1 MFIKTVEVK
10 KKDTSQMQENIDIL
24 VLIRY

>member
-10 KKDTSQMQENIDIL
+10 RKRSSQMRENIDIL
-24 VLIRY
+24 IGY